1 MALSVDPEPQT
12 QHELTGPAP
21 EDHGFTATGETK
33 RATGR
38 AGLILVAI
46 LALLIGGLGGGLIGY
61 ALGSAQAEQEQEQAL
76 TDLRDEIA
84 GLQSDNAAFG
94 EDLSALEDDK
104 AALED
109 RLASTDEQMGACQA
123 AVALATEVIENRQA
137 AIDLVNDPSLPL
149 DPFDPAWDPVLD
161 ALLQSDSEFE
171 RLVGRFEVV
180 GMICM
185 ASVESGAAE
194 A

>member
-76 TDLRDEIA
+76 TDLPV
-84 GLQSDNAAFG
+84 SDV
-94 EDLSALEDDK
+94 E
-104 AALED
+104 
-109 RLASTDEQMGACQA
+109 LACE
-123 AVALATEVIENRQA
+123 
-137 AIDLVNDPSLPL
+137 
-149 DPFDPAWDPVLD
+149 DPVHGIECARAGD
-161 ALLQSDSEFE
+161 PHEE
-171 RLVGRFEVV
+171 HVV
-180 GMICM
+180 RPAQTDGCPHGARPVRGLH
-185 ASVESGAAE
+185 ASPR
-194 A
+194 